1 MNDREIAGSALHS
14 ASQEGHLEVVEALL
28 AAGIDVNAISSE
40 NNHALYLAI
49 FKHHAP
55 VVEALLAAKAD
66 PNKKIHARTPLAHAI
81 QCCDSDSLPYTPL
94 PPAGAPSHPHAIEI
108 RKKELLQQQAQQSN
122 ARQIVDMLKGAG
134 AKTDDNE
141 DVRPGQMRHDMW
153 GGGRGGRGFGGFAR
167 AGADIG
173 VFVSVSDSEH
183 LPSGL
188 SIPVASALGAQW
200 LMQPA
205 LPEPLPHPHE
215 VKALVELF
223 PPHPS
228 AHSAPRPPLVES
240 PSAFSCVSEA
250 ACVALRK
257 LVDQAHNQAYSQQRQ
272 ALPVPQLLA
281 ARNKTAQGVAAG
293 SCEGDFKLLLSLQEL
308 QSIVG
313 DDAISCILRALE
325 TDEPDAIALRRTA
338 ACDRWINFHTDAA
351 ARTVQVGACT
361 SRCFDCGFGA

>member
-1 MNDREIAGSALHS
+1 M
-14 ASQEGHLEVVEALL
+14 ASRSR
-28 AAGIDVNAISSE
+28 D
-40 NNHALYLAI
+40 
-49 FKHHAP
+49 
-55 VVEALLAAKAD
+55 
-66 PNKKIHARTPLAHAI
+66 
-81 QCCDSDSLPYTPL
+81 
-94 PPAGAPSHPHAIEI
+94 
-108 RKKELLQQQAQQSN
+108 
-122 ARQIVDMLKGAG
+122 
-134 AKTDDNE
+134 
-141 DVRPGQMRHDMW
+141 
-153 GGGRGGRGFGGFAR
+153 FGLV
-167 AGADIG
+167 DIG

-240 PSAFSCVSEA
+240 PSAFTCVSEA

-257 LVDQAHNQAYSQQRQ
+257 LVDQAHNQAYSQQRR

-281 ARNKTAQGVAAG
+281 ARNKVAQGVAAG

-325 TDEPDAIALRRTA
+325 TDEPDAIALRRTT

-361 SRCFDCGFGA
+361 SRCFDCGIGA